1 MALIEILSDC
11 SLWMDAA
18 KGPQGGRL
26 QVWLKR
32 LTCGLRV
39 FPVLVWVPF
48 QLMAAELP
56 VANLQAFHEEI
67 APVLKRA
74 CVHCHGPDKQKG
86 KFRVDTLNPDMLKGE
101 DLEWWLEVFDVVS
114 NGEMPP
120 EDADAHLEGHERA
133 SVVDW
138 LSGELHQASLLK
150 RSAKG
155 RSSFR
160 RLTRYEYDY
169 ALRDL
174 LGLDYSLIDR
184 LPPETASEDGFKNS
198 SELLQMSAMQFQLY
212 REISLKALRRV
223 VVTGEKPTP
232 VRYVLPLENL
242 FNKASSS
249 KKGQIFHRDSDNYSK
264 QRRRPHLFKR
274 ETGSG
279 VPFSGGSYQPL
290 SNPAVDPEAPSPA
303 VYMELPRNGEWKVG
317 LDRFLPDEGTM
328 RVSIRAARSS
338 EELPGDVALRLGF
351 SAHTSNNAN
360 FSNVISERDRIVK
373 APASAPE
380 FIHFDIQLADI
391 QRNPFRKLETKFP
404 RRDEFL
410 HIRNV
415 TAVEGLHVQF
425 DHVEITAPFHEQWPP
440 PGHRV
445 IFFDSRNRANE
456 SVYAREVLKQFMERA
471 WRRSVKGSEVDRFLN
486 LLAEYRPQF
495 ESMEE
500 AMVEVLATVLAHPE
514 FLYLSQGESTRTR
527 QEVSHY
533 ELANRLAVFLWSSI
547 PDAELLGLAKAGSL
561 RDPSILA
568 AQVERMLADSR
579 AHRFSR
585 HFVRQ
590 WLGLDGLQSVDHI
603 TDEELKAAMEEE
615 SVAFFQDVLSRNASV
630 MDFIDSDYAV
640 VNSRLARHYRIPDV
654 HGVEFRRVPLESGHN
669 RGGLLTGAGVLA
681 MNSDGKD
688 SHPLKRGVWML
699 ERLLHDPPPPPPPN
713 VPEVDLADP
722 EIARMTLKER
732 IADHRDDPACYSCH
746 ARIDPWGVALENYDA
761 MGVFRTSIK
770 GKPVD
775 ATSELFN
782 KKTLAGIDGL
792 KEYLLAERQDQFARA
807 MTHKLTAY
815 ALGRHLAFADH
826 ADVSE
831 LTLQFRRK
839 GDRLRDLVHLLVQSR
854 IFNSD

>member
-1 MALIEILSDC
+1 MALIEILSDSC
-11 SLWMDAA
+11 LWMDAA
-18 KGPQGGRL
+18 KRPQGGKL
-26 QVWLKR
+26 QVWRAR
-32 LTCGLRV
+32 LACGLRT
-39 FPVLVWVPF
+39 FPVLVWFPF
-48 QLMAAELP
+48 HLMAAELP
-56 VANLQAFHEEI
+56 VANLQAFREEI

-74 CVHCHGPDKQKG
+74 CVHCHGPEKQKG
-86 KFRVDTLNPDMLKGE
+86 KFRVDTLNPDMLKGG
-101 DLEWWLEVFDVVS
+101 DLDWWLEVFDVIS

-138 LSGELHQASLLK
+138 LSGELHQASLLS
-150 RSAKG
+150 RAAKG

-160 RLTRYEYDY
+160 RLTRYEFDY

-174 LGLDYSLIDR
+174 LGLDYSLIER

-223 VVTGEKPTP
+223 VVTGEKPKP

-242 FNKASSS
+242 FNKTSSS
-249 KKGQIFHRDSDNYSK
+249 KKEQVFHRSSDSYSK
-264 QRRRPHLFKR
+264 QRGRPHLFKR

-290 SNPAVDPEAPSPA
+290 SNPTVEAVTPSSA

-328 RVSIRAARSS
+328 RVSIRAARST
-338 EELPGDVALRLGF
+338 EELPGDVALRLGL

-360 FSNVISERDRIVK
+360 FSNVISQRDRVVK

-391 QRNPFRKLETKFP
+391 QRNPFRKLETTFP

-415 TAVEGLHVQF
+415 TPVEGLHVQF
-425 DHVEITAPFHEQWPP
+425 DHVEITAPFYEQWPP
-440 PGHRV
+440 LCHKV

-456 SVYAREVLKQFMERA
+456 SLYAREVLQQFMERA
-471 WRRSVKGSEVDRFLN
+471 WRRSVEGSEVDRFLN
-486 LLAEYRPQF
+486 LFMEYRPQF

-514 FLYLSQGESTRTR
+514 FLYLSRGESVKERL
-527 QEVSHY
+527 EVSHY

-547 PDAELLGLAKAGSL
+547 PDAELLGLAQAGSL
-561 RDPSILA
+561 REPSILA
-568 AQVERMLADSR
+568 AQVERMLADPR
-579 AHRFSR
+579 AHRFSH

-603 TDEELKAAMEEE
+603 TDEGLKTAMEEE
-615 SVAFFQDVLSRNASV
+615 PMAFFQEVLSRNGSV

-654 HGVEFRRVPLESGHN
+654 HGVEFRRVPLEGGHN
-669 RGGLLTGAGVLA
+669 RGGLLTGAGILA

-746 ARIDPWGVALENYDA
+746 ARIDPWGIALENYDA
-761 MGVFRTSIK
+761 MGVFRTSIE

-782 KKTLAGIDGL
+782 KKTLTGIDGL
-792 KEYLLAERQDQFARA
+792 KDYLLAERQDQFARA

-815 ALGRHLAFADH
+815 ALGRHLTFADH
-826 ADVSE
+826 ADVNE

-854 IFNSD
+854 IFSSD

>member
-1 MALIEILSDC
+1 MALIELLSDC
-11 SLWMDAA
+11 SSWMDAV
-18 KGPQGGRL
+18 KGPRGRKIRGRL
-26 QVWLKR
+26 RQ
-32 LTCGLRV
+32 LTSGLRAL
-39 FPVLVWVPF
+39 PALGWVPC
-48 QLMAAELP
+48 QLLAGELP
-56 VANLQAFHEEI
+56 VANLQAFHEDI

-74 CVHCHGPDKQKG
+74 CVHCHGPKKQKG
-86 KFRVDTLNPDMLKGE
+86 KFRVDTLNPDL
-101 DLEWWLEVFDVVS
+101 LEGGDVKWWLEVFDVVS

-120 EDADAHLEGHERA
+120 EDGEVHLAGTERA

-138 LSGELHQASLLK
+138 LSSELHKASLLR
-150 RSAKG
+150 RSEEG

-223 VVTGEKPTP
+223 VVTGEKPKP
-232 VRYVLPLENL
+232 VRYVFPLENL
-242 FNKASSS
+242 FNKTSSS
-249 KKGQIFHRDSDNYSK
+249 KKAQVFHRDSDSYPK
-264 QRRRPHLFKR
+264 QRRRQHLFQR
-274 ETGSG
+274 ATGRG
-279 VPFSGGSYQPL
+279 VPFSGGSYKPL
-290 SNPAVDPEAPSPA
+290 SHSEEDPGAPSPA
-303 VYMELPRNGEWKVG
+303 VYMELPRNAEWKVG

-328 RVSIRAARSS
+328 RVSIRAARST

-360 FSNVISERDRIVK
+360 FSNVISQEDVLVR

-380 FIHFDIQLADI
+380 FVHFDIQLADI
-391 QRNPFRKLETKFP
+391 QRNPFRKLETTFP

-415 TAVEGLHVQF
+415 TSVDGLHVQF

-440 PGHRV
+440 LGHRV
-445 IFFDSRNRANE
+445 IFFESGNRANE
-456 SVYAREVLKQFMERA
+456 AVYAREVLGKFMERA
-471 WRRSVKGSEVDRFLN
+471 WRRPVQRAEVDRFLS
-486 LLAEYRPQF
+486 LFAEYRPQF

-514 FLYLSQGESTRTR
+514 FLYLRQGESARGR
-527 QEVSHY
+527 QEISQY
-533 ELANRLAVFLWSSI
+533 EFASRLAVFLWCSI
-547 PDAELLGLAKAGSL
+547 PDAELLELAKTGSL
-561 RDPSILA
+561 REPSILR
-568 AQVERMLADSR
+568 AQVERMLADPR
-579 AHRFSR
+579 ARRFSR
-585 HFVRQ
+585 HFVGQ

-603 TDEELKAAMEEE
+603 SDEGLKTAMAEEP
-615 SVAFFQDVLSRNASV
+615 VAFFRDVLSRNGSV

-640 VNSRLARHYRIPDV
+640 INSRLAKHYRIPDV
-654 HGVEFRRVPLESGHN
+654 HGVDFRRVPIGREHN

-722 EIARMTLKER
+722 EIAKMTLKER

-746 ARIDPWGVALENYDA
+746 ARIDPWGIALENYDA
-761 MGVFRTSIK
+761 MGIFRASIK

-775 ATSELFN
+775 ATAELFN
-782 KKTLAGIDGL
+782 KETLAGIDGL
-792 KEYLLAERQDQFARA
+792 KQYLLAERRDQFTRA
-807 MTHKLTAY
+807 MTYKLTGY
-815 ALGRHLAFADH
+815 ALGRHLTFADH
-826 ADVSE
+826 ADLGE
-831 LTLQFRRK
+831 LTREFREK
-839 GDRLRDLVHLLVQSR
+839 GNRLRDLVHLLVRSR
-854 IFNSD
+854 IFSSE

>member
-1 MALIEILSDC
+1 MALIGILSDC

-18 KGPQGGRL
+18 KGPRGRRI

-32 LTCGLRV
+32 LACGLRV
-39 FPVLVWVPF
+39 LPVLVWFPS

-56 VANLQAFHEEI
+56 VANLQTFREEI

-86 KFRVDTLNPDMLKGE
+86 KFRVDTLNPDMLKGG

-242 FNKASSS
+242 FNKTSSS
-249 KKGQIFHRDSDNYSK
+249 RKGQVFRRDSDNYAK
-264 QRRRPHLFKR
+264 ERRRPHLFKR

-290 SNPAVDPEAPSPA
+290 SKPAVDREAPSSA
-303 VYMELPRNGEWKVG
+303 VYMELPRNGEWKLG

-328 RVSIRAARSS
+328 RVSIRAARST

-360 FSNVISERDRIVK
+360 FSNVISQRDRVVK
-373 APASAPE
+373 APAGAPE

-440 PGHRV
+440 SGHRV
-445 IFFDSRNRANE
+445 IFFDSTNRTNE
-456 SVYAREVLKQFMERA
+456 SVYAGEVLKQFMERA
-471 WRRSVKGSEVDRFLN
+471 WRRPVKGPEVDRFLN
-486 LLAEYRPQF
+486 LFAEYRPQF

-514 FLYLSQGESTRTR
+514 FLYLSQGESSSTR
-527 QEVSHY
+527 QEISHY

-547 PDAELLGLAKAGSL
+547 PDAELLGLAKSGSL

-568 AQVERMLADSR
+568 AQVERMLADPR
-579 AHRFSR
+579 ARRFSR

-603 TDEELKAAMEEE
+603 TDKELKAAMEEE

-654 HGVEFRRVPLESGHN
+654 HGVEFRRVSLESGHN

-722 EIARMTLKER
+722 EIAKMTLKER

-746 ARIDPWGVALENYDA
+746 ARIDPWGIALENYDA
-761 MGVFRTSIK
+761 MGLFRTSIK
-770 GKPVD
+770 DKPVD

-792 KEYLLAERQDQFARA
+792 KDYLLAERQDQFARA

-826 ADVSE
+826 ADISE
-831 LTLQFRRK
+831 LTLEFRRK